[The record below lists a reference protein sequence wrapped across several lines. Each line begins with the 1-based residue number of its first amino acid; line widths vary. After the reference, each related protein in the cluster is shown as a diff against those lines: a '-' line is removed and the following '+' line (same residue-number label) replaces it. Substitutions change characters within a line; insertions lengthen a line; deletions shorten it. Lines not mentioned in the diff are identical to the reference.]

1 MQHQGNQSRQNFE
14 WFRRGDDGGR
24 NEQMLSGTGCNI
36 RPDKAVPPTVL
47 VTNLG
52 DGSLVL
58 QSWRDGPTAYLNPAE
73 AVPLRRVLSAIF
85 ANTALVLATRQDN
98 TR

>member
-1 MQHQGNQSRQNFE
+1 MQHQGNQSSQRFE
-14 WFRRGDDGGR
+14 WFGLNDGDGKGMPSGNGNSVR
-24 NEQMLSGTGCNI
+24 SGT
-36 RPDKAVPPTVL
+36 AVPDTLL

-52 DGSLVL
+52 DGSLIL

-85 ANTALVLATRQDN
+85 ANTALVLVGKPDN
-98 TR
+98 VR